1 MRRSDSIIRLAHG
14 ERHAAPD
21 PDRRALAG
29 ETGPSGS
36 VPCPRVSNCARSCA
50 GFGDHLAPGGPAPR
64 EEFGAG
70 LPASDGKRFSG
81 RGPGFAEPAV
91 DCSRGSGRGQ
101 DREPAHGR
109 LPRVRIGHIVFQAE
123 PRKSGLWALA
133 FLRVRGRRKGSRFPL
148 SMAARTAA
156 CRSTETLAWS
166 PTVGEWRHFV
176 WWDRSGK
183 KLSESGA
190 PDQIESVALSPD
202 ASRVSYC
209 STQGNFDV
217 WILDLIRQTKSRF
230 TLTPRVDVSAR
241 WSPSGKEIAWGSV
254 RGPVDIYV
262 QPSDGS
268 GEPKRVISGPDG
280 AHKYPSRWSPD
291 GSTLLLHVFGL
302 TAGDDV
308 YYAKRRADGAFDEPV
323 AFLNT
328 AFSEDAAQFSP
339 DGRFVAYSSD
349 KSGRREGYVRSFPM
363 REASVRSRPMAA
375 TYHAGAAAERRSST

>member
-1 MRRSDSIIRLAHG
+1 MGARISPRTRKAEGEPVPIVDGGADSSVSLDGNTRVVADCGGVAPFRLV
-14 ERHAAPD
+14 
-21 PDRRALAG
+21 
-29 ETGPSGS
+29 GPF
-36 VPCPRVSNCARSCA
+36 R
-50 GFGDHLAPGGPAPR
+50 
-64 EEFGAG
+64 
-70 LPASDGKRFSG
+70 
-81 RGPGFAEPAV
+81 
-91 DCSRGSGRGQ
+91 
-101 DREPAHGR
+101 
-109 LPRVRIGHIVFQAE
+109 
-123 PRKSGLWALA
+123 
-133 FLRVRGRRKGSRFPL
+133 
-148 SMAARTAA
+148 
-156 CRSTETLAWS
+156 
-166 PTVGEWRHFV
+166 
-176 WWDRSGK
+176 K

-375 TYHAGAAAERRSST
+375 TYHAGAATERRSST